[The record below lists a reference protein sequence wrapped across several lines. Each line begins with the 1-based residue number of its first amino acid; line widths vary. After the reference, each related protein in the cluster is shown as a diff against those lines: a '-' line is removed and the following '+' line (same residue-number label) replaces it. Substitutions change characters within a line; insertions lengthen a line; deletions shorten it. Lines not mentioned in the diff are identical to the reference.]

1 MFIKKAYYKPEN
13 QYEVYYDMSETGER
27 TFTPVAC
34 FNSLQ
39 DATLFMRYVQ
49 GKDMENDQIR
59 ELEIAICHIDFVEKQ
74 KREAKER
81 EKAEAK
87 AKREARKAGKK

>member
-1 MFIKKAYYKPEN
+1 MFIKKLSYKPEN

-27 TFTPVAC
+27 TLTPVAC

-49 GKDMENDQIR
+49 GKDMESDQIS
-59 ELEIAICHIDFVEKQ
+59 EIEIAISRID
-74 KREAKER
+74 
-81 EKAEAK
+81 
-87 AKREARKAGKK
+87 REARKAGKK